1 MKNYQSTQQT
11 LWAGRVDS
19 HDQYEAFRWHQWVQT
34 LDAHTAVSLDHKLG
48 IGLIGFACD
57 LGVQLNKG
65 RPGASHGPLKIRKE
79 LMNLPC
85 HFKEDL
91 KLYDYGDIH
100 SGDADLLT
108 LQDSLAQLV
117 QRALDDKTFPIVLGG
132 GHEVAYGT
140 FNGIKAHVGKASVG
154 IVNFD
159 AHFDIRSFDQ
169 GGSSG
174 TMFNQIATD
183 ACQNNEEF
191 SYFCLGIQQR
201 GNTRALFNHAKDLGV
216 DYILA
221 REVTQEN
228 MVNIFRA
235 LDRFM
240 KHKDHIYITICMDV
254 FASAYAPGVSSAQPL
269 GLQPWLLLTVLKYI
283 LRSDKVICLD
293 IAEVSPR
300 FDLDNV
306 TANLASTVVFHA
318 VQQLAENKDL
328 DYEDIL

>member
-1 MKNYQSTQQT
+1 MNNYQPTKQD
-11 LWAGRVDS
+11 LWAGRIDS
-19 HDQYEAFRWHQWVQT
+19 HKDYEAFRWHQWIQAIDINDYTKQT
-34 LDAHTAVSLDHKLG
+34 HELG

-57 LGVQLNKG
+57 IGVQINKG
-65 RPGASHGPLKIRKE
+65 RAGASRGPLKIRKE

-91 KLYDYGDIH
+91 KLYDYGDIV
-100 SGDADLLT
+100 SEDN
-108 LQDSLAQLV
+108 QLV
-117 QRALDDKTFPIVLGG
+117 DLQHSLSELVGKALKDDTFPIVLGG
-132 GHEVAYGT
+132 GHEVAYGS
-140 FNGIKAHVGKASVG
+140 FNGIKSHVGQDSVG
-154 IVNFD
+154 IINFD
-159 AHFDIRSFDQ
+159 AHFDLRSFDE

-183 ACQNNEEF
+183 AKTENEEF
-191 SYFCLGIQQR
+191 AYFCIGIQQR
-201 GNTRALFNHAKDLGV
+201 GNTRSLFSLAKSLGV

-228 MVNIFRA
+228 MVNIFRS

-269 GLQPWLLLTVLKYI
+269 GLQPWLVLTILKYI
-283 LRSDKVICLD
+283 LRSDKVICMD

-300 FDLDNV
+300 FDLDNI
-306 TANLASTVVFHA
+306 TANLASTIVFHA
-318 VQQLAENKDL
+318 VQQLAENRDL
-328 DYEDIL
+328 DYEDII